1 MIISTCQYVRKSLR
15 VLPIR
20 PRPSGDGCYSS
31 TPPKQLNNLVRTE
44 LELTK
49 RVVQGRFVQCVARVR
64 LVKADQ
70 VWAARGV
77 KELPHRPPMR
87 LQRTI
92 AEVTK
97 KADETPPRKL
107 HGKSG
112 HSYNSVETYMNLRA
126 RSVLYLA
133 DGTSVNTISTAN
145 TKLAISENTACNG
158 CRWK

>member
-1 MIISTCQYVRKSLR
+1 
-15 VLPIR
+15 
-20 PRPSGDGCYSS
+20 
-31 TPPKQLNNLVRTE
+31 
-44 LELTK
+44 
-49 RVVQGRFVQCVARVR
+49 
-64 LVKADQ
+64 
-70 VWAARGV
+70 
-77 KELPHRPPMR
+77 MR

-97 KADETPPRKL
+97 KADETPRRKL

-112 HSYNSVETYMNLRA
+112 HSYNSVEAYMNLRA

>member
-1 MIISTCQYVRKSLR
+1 
-15 VLPIR
+15 
-20 PRPSGDGCYSS
+20 
-31 TPPKQLNNLVRTE
+31 
-44 LELTK
+44 
-49 RVVQGRFVQCVARVR
+49 
-64 LVKADQ
+64 
-70 VWAARGV
+70 
-77 KELPHRPPMR
+77 MR
-87 LQRTI
+87 LQRAI

-112 HSYNSVETYMNLRA
+112 HSYNSVETSMNLRA

-133 DGTSVNTISTAN
+133 DRTSVNTISTAN